1 MASIIGADSQP
12 VTEWTSLIASKKRL
26 DREKG
31 LEVLKT
37 LLTSPDIKQE
47 DKTAIETH
55 LTSLITSMVGPW
67 EDRHGG
73 LMAVGLVLD
82 AGSGSSDFIGQVKST
97 VPILLEEEESRVR
110 IAAGGWGLTYNH
122 THYVTITLIVQ
133 GSCRCGNFA
142 WR

>member
-1 MASIIGADSQP
+1 MASTGQP
-12 VTEWTSLIASKKRL
+12 VAEWTSLIASKKRL

-47 DKTAIETH
+47 EKNAIETH
-55 LTSLITSMVGPW
+55 LTSLITSVVGPW

-73 LMAVGLVLD
+73 LMATGLVLD
-82 AGSGSSDFIGQVKST
+82 TGTGSNDFIRQVNST

-110 IAAGGWGLTYNH
+110 IAAGGWSLTYNH
-122 THYVTITLIVQ
+122 THYITKHFIPVAHTHTYTILQVK
-133 GSCRCGNFA
+133 
-142 WR
+142 